1 MSTPARG
8 RIGAAVN
15 AATSSRGAELAAVA
29 AIACALGAFLT
40 YRLPAAGHGL
50 LDLAGVLLWGLAMS
64 LVIQYRSGDGWRRRW
79 GLGIGF
85 LGVALAI
92 GVWLVGLL
100 PSFVTGIFLEEL
112 AIYLVVAAVEWRQR
126 RAAAGQSH

>member
-1 MSTPARG
+1 VGSPARG
-8 RIGAAVN
+8 RVSAAVN
-15 AATSSRGAELAAVA
+15 TVTSRRGAELATAA
-29 AIACALGAFLT
+29 AIACGLGAVLT
-40 YRLPAAGHGL
+40 YRLPAAGRGW
-50 LDLAGVLLWGLAMS
+50 LDLAGVLLWGIAVS

-92 GVWLVGLL
+92 GLWLLGLL

-112 AIYLVVAAVEWRQR
+112 AIYLVVAAVEWRHR
-126 RAAAGQSH
+126 RSAAGAGP

>member
-1 MSTPARG
+1 
-8 RIGAAVN
+8 
-15 AATSSRGAELAAVA
+15 
-29 AIACALGAFLT
+29 
-40 YRLPAAGHGL
+40 
-50 LDLAGVLLWGLAMS
+50 VLLWGIAVS

-92 GVWLVGLL
+92 GLWLLGLL

-112 AIYLVVAAVEWRQR
+112 AIYLVVAAVEWRHR
-126 RAAAGQSH
+126 RSAAGAGP